1 MHAIKAIYDG
11 SNFKPTQPI
20 PVKENYEVVITFIE
34 PIKKD
39 EANIITSEK
48 KSRAELIGILK
59 DKVWMSD
66 DFNEPIEEMKEY
78 M

>member
-1 MHAIKAIYDG
+1 MNAIKAIYDG
-11 SNFKPTQPI
+11 ESFRPMQPI
-20 PVKENYEVVITFIE
+20 PVNEDYEVIITFVR

-39 EANIITSEK
+39 DVKAMVKAKLPRSTVK
-48 KSRAELIGILK
+48 GLLK

-66 DFNEPIEEMKEY
+66 DFNAPLDEMKEY